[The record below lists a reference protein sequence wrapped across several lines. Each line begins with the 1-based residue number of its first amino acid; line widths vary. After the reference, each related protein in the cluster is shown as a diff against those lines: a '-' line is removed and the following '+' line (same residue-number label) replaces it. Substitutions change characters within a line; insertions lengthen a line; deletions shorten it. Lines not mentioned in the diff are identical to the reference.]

1 MHEISVLKRAV
12 DLAEQTAI
20 DNNIDRIAYITLE
33 VGELSGYLPV
43 FFEKYFEVVIE
54 DRPIFEGAELKMTWR
69 TRDGAR
75 NAGPGTRRSSAA
87 SSSCSRRSV
96 LSNRYPRK
104 AKTHIKQTSGFPG
117 VCFCLLE
124 TMFLNCSM
132 MEQINKNVPL
142 MLSFDQKCSAILKKA
157 YY

>member
-54 DRPIFEGAELKMTWR
+54 DRPIFEGAELKMIR
-69 TRDGAR
+69 PRGEGLCLDCHAMYNVMANEGRCPKCGSR
-75 NAGPGTRRSSAA
+75 NKKILGGQQF
-87 SSSCSRRSV
+87 
-96 LSNRYPRK
+96 LLK
-104 AKTHIKQTSGFPG
+104 EIGFVEPAPSPQ
-117 VCFCLLE
+117 
-124 TMFLNCSM
+124 N
-132 MEQINKNVPL
+132 
-142 MLSFDQKCSAILKKA
+142 
-157 YY
+157 

>member
-54 DRPIFEGAELKMTWR
+54 DRPIFEGADLKMIR
-69 TRDGAR
+69 PRGEGLCLDCHAMYNVMANEGRCPKCGSR
-75 NAGPGTRRSSAA
+75 NKKILGGQQFLLKEIGFVEPAPDSA
-87 SSSCSRRSV
+87 
-96 LSNRYPRK
+96 
-104 AKTHIKQTSGFPG
+104 Q
-117 VCFCLLE
+117 
-124 TMFLNCSM
+124 
-132 MEQINKNVPL
+132 
-142 MLSFDQKCSAILKKA
+142 
-157 YY
+157 

>member
-54 DRPIFEGAELKMTWR
+54 DRPIFEGAELKMIR
-69 TRDGAR
+69 PRGEGLCLDCHAMYNVMANEGRCPKCGSR
-75 NAGPGTRRSSAA
+75 NKKILGGQQFLLKEIGFVQPAPDSA
-87 SSSCSRRSV
+87 
-96 LSNRYPRK
+96 
-104 AKTHIKQTSGFPG
+104 Q
-117 VCFCLLE
+117 
-124 TMFLNCSM
+124 
-132 MEQINKNVPL
+132 
-142 MLSFDQKCSAILKKA
+142 
-157 YY
+157 